1 MQKQDTAP
9 TQLEAVRRELLRI
22 LHGEMPTEAVSDA
35 LPILDGKTE
44 TETETAT
51 ATAQTEAET
60 EMETETERTA
70 DVVTE
75 AAAEALTAATTQSRP
90 LAVTEAPLPPL
101 LLRLPIEQLLQLHR
115 RKTARR
121 DGPARPWLSPV
132 PSPNPSMVTP
142 SPLLFTTTPAPYIVR
157 MIDAM
162 FGEADLQPP
171 FIRITRDGLHESL
184 NELKEAAALQATGP
198 PSPLLVSLAAATPLF
213 LLALLLVGAP
223 LGVLLALALALP
235 VASLLLYSNPAA
247 AAARAAGRAIGE
259 GSRARDAF
267 ALGRQRSCGL
277 GDRWLSDHEK
287 TGLLFGHD
295 LGYGGNGTS
304 GASLAAWLQV
314 AGRGNGT
321 VSGTSADSARPALK
335 VTSGARP
342 AGWRWDWWLSNM
354 TAAER
359 RFQSRVS
366 AVLVRPLVRFSARL
380 GGEVPPAA
388 LWALLKKLRTESQP
402 AVLAA
407 LREVTGSGGPERL
420 LQRDGGLVRTLASA
434 VTELVVLTSGA
445 ARQIEWAAAPL
456 LRKTNNSSSD
466 LLTQALRTLGSSA
479 PFAFG
484 AAAVV
489 TIVPLTLLTA
499 HLLLGVPVALLV
511 AVSLYGALLGA
522 GALARSLFD
531 AEDPA
536 PEAGLL
542 LGRAVEAVL
551 GGFFRMKMLR
561 TLLMFALERM
571 AG

>member
-1 MQKQDTAP
+1 M
-9 TQLEAVRRELLRI
+9 LVVRPASAEFAA
-22 LHGEMPTEAVSDA
+22 GFCA
-35 LPILDGKTE
+35 
-44 TETETAT
+44 
-51 ATAQTEAET
+51 AQ
-60 EMETETERTA
+60 R
-70 DVVTE
+70 
-75 AAAEALTAATTQSRP
+75 
-90 LAVTEAPLPPL
+90 
-101 LLRLPIEQLLQLHR
+101 
-115 RKTARR
+115 
-121 DGPARPWLSPV
+121 
-132 PSPNPSMVTP
+132 
-142 SPLLFTTTPAPYIVR
+142 
-157 MIDAM
+157 
-162 FGEADLQPP
+162 
-171 FIRITRDGLHESL
+171 
-184 NELKEAAALQATGP
+184 
-198 PSPLLVSLAAATPLF
+198 PLLVPE
-213 LLALLLVGAP
+213 P
-223 LGVLLALALALP
+223 
-235 VASLLLYSNPAA
+235 
-247 AAARAAGRAIGE
+247 
-259 GSRARDAF
+259 DAF

-295 LGYGGNGTS
+295 LGFGGNGTS

-321 VSGTSADSARPALK
+321 VSGTSTEGARPALK

-342 AGWRWDWWLSNM
+342 AGWRWDWWVSNM

-366 AVLVRPLVRFSARL
+366 AALVRPLVRFSARL

-407 LREVTGSGGPERL
+407 LREVTGSGGPQRL

-445 ARQIEWAAAPL
+445 AQQMEWAAAPL
-456 LRKTNNSSSD
+456 LRKTNNSSVGNDSSASPASSNSSSAAASASPPENSASPSQEQPSSSPDSTQKHPSPSSNSTEEQPSPSPRPTSLLSPQSD

-489 TIVPLTLLTA
+489 TIVPLTLLSL

-522 GALARSLFD
+522 GALARALVD